1 MQGKITI
8 VSGEAAKGLIG
19 ILEEISKQN
28 AQLLANDEQLKA
40 DNEEFRRNDEQLK
53 ADNAK
58 FVADDEEFRK
68 KLAEPRTVTERI
80 KSWWR
85 S

>member
-1 MQGKITI
+1 MKGRFTI
-8 VSGEAAKGLIG
+8 VSGEAAKGLIAT
-19 ILEEISKQN
+19 LEGISKQN
-28 AQLLANDEQLKA
+28 AQLLAE
-40 DNEEFRRNDEQLK
+40 NEEFRRNDEQLK

-58 FVADDEEFRK
+58 FVADDEEFRQ
-68 KLAEPRTVTERI
+68 KLAEPRTVTEKI

>member
-19 ILEEISKQN
+19 TLEEIRAQN
-28 AQLLANDEQLKA
+28 TQILAE
-40 DNEEFRRNDEQLK
+40 NEEFRRNDEQMK

-58 FVADDEEFRK
+58 FVADDEEFRQK
-68 KLAEPRTVTERI
+68 MAEPRTVIEKI